1 MGSEV
6 HSDIYY
12 EQVGTRDGRARVA
25 RRGVRGGWLSER
37 SQGVFAARRQRESVP
52 FLLRLLLSH
61 VLNASF

>member
-37 SQGVFAARRQRESVP
+37 SRGRFAKE
-52 FLLRLLLSH
+52 FLL
-61 VLNASF
+61 